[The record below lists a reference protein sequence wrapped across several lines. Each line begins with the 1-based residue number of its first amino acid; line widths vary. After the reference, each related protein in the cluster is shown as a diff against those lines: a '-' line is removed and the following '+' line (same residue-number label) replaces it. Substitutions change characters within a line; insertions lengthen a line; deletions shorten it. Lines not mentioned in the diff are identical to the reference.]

1 MNQGPTIKVR
11 VRTKEDEPEDG
22 KEIYIVKTP
31 TAGKIQIDIMF
42 TDMNITDPEFCYIPK
57 TTEESLKLG
66 KDKVTGVKRRRMS
79 HIAASEAATS
89 LKYEES
95 DESEDESPEGKQI
108 KLVGLRFN
116 PGSVEDMGTLFQ
128 RETSAHIEKLRKFEE
143 AANAKMIQKLESPE
157 LLEVKPKTHMK
168 IDPALRRQHQLD
180 DEAKTAKA
188 KQEVLAGVAKV
199 AARVAKLKVK
209 EEFEPVAVTE
219 EVEKLDM
226 KKDSGEKSNIDR
238 VMKLLAKASLEYK
251 ARVEDLESEND
262 YEKSPEESEESDSDL
277 EENSHGALEEKFTRG
292 KGERRRLWQEAE
304 GAIEQNLMQ
313 EQNVIQKL
321 QAAERATELKRQS
334 EVIEQVAQVEE
345 QARIWR
351 FKKLER
357 DIQTAKKKLEQ
368 EIQNARVIKNLRE
381 QSTKAVEQSTK
392 AVEQSGCAESAKR
405 EIRNYEDETEAA
417 AALVAMKY
425 NTIVSMYKVA
435 EASNPPEEK
444 LRSSAPSIE
453 EAIDYFEYMR
463 KLKRQESEANNS
475 SNLDTENKET
485 EIETEAKAKEEASRK
500 NQDRITLEMASKKNQ
515 DRITLEM
522 KKQLWENNGEGYKE
536 LVKSNDEA
544 YNSFMEKYDVETK
557 SISEKIV
564 EEADEYNS
572 DEHIDEES
580 NSQEIDEIDYD
591 SDKDS
596 IYDERTKES
605 EDDYEDYDSDSYELE
620 IFTITPRRVCS
631 KGARRMLIIADT
643 EWYQR
648 NCISNPIVPRIAIL
662 DKDGNHLPDLTM
674 ELLKQPTN
682 YEWNKNSIAVWIGEQ
697 KNENIKQIESMG
709 ASINI
714 FLKNGLTGI
723 WSKFW
728 KIQVEYCTN
737 TNTNT
742 NNDCMWCDKKNL
754 EFIDGHPA
762 GWLEGANT
770 PNMEPYFSDD
780 DVVVIKESEDETIV
794 GVANNEKTKTE
805 EVKRQGHIYKDEDIA
820 WPKTR
825 LTPFEQ
831 IPVPS
836 HEEKPVYNEETGK
849 CENLTELISKRFN
862 KYY

>member
-11 VRTKEDEPEDG
+11 VRTKEDESEDG
-22 KEIYIVKTP
+22 EEIHMVKTP
-31 TAGKIQIDIMF
+31 TAGKIQIDIKF

-57 TTEESLKLG
+57 TTEENLKLG
-66 KDKVTGVKRRRMS
+66 KDNVTGVKRRRMS
-79 HIAASEAATS
+79 HIAASEAGTS
-89 LKYEES
+89 LQYEES
-95 DESEDESPEGKQI
+95 DESDDESPEGKQI
-108 KLVGLRFN
+108 KLIGLRFN
-116 PGSVEDMGTLFQ
+116 PGSEENIGTLFQ
-128 RETSAHIEKLRKFEE
+128 RETSAHIEKLQKFEE
-143 AANAKMIQKLESPE
+143 AANAKMLQKLESPE
-157 LLEVKPKTHMK
+157 LLEVKPKTNMK
-168 IDPALRRQHQLD
+168 TDPALRRQHQLD
-180 DEAKTAKA
+180 NEAKTAKA

-219 EVEKLDM
+219 EVEKLDV

-251 ARVEDLESEND
+251 ARVEDLESGND
-262 YEKSPEESEESDSDL
+262 YEKDPEGSEESDSDL
-277 EENSHGALEEKFTRG
+277 EENSHDALEEKFTRARC
-292 KGERRRLWQEAE
+292 ERRKLWQEAE
-304 GAIEQNLMQ
+304 GAIEQNLIQ

-357 DIQTAKKKLEQ
+357 DIKTAKKKLET

-392 AVEQSGCAESAKR
+392 ALEQSGCAESAKK
-405 EIRNYEDETEAA
+405 ETRNYEDETEAA

-435 EASNPPEEK
+435 EASNPTEEK

-453 EAIDYFEYMR
+453 EAMDYFEYMR
-463 KLKRQESEANNS
+463 KLKYQESEANNS
-475 SNLDTENKET
+475 SNFDTENKET
-485 EIETEAKAKEEASRK
+485 EIETQVEAKAKEEASKR

-522 KKQLWENNGEGYKE
+522 KKQLLEN
-536 LVKSNDEA
+536 
-544 YNSFMEKYDVETK
+544 YDVETK

-572 DEHIDEES
+572 DEQIDENS
-580 NSQEIDEIDYD
+580 NSEEIDEIDYD

-674 ELLKQPTN
+674 ELLNQPRN

-714 FLKNGLTGI
+714 FLKNGLSGV
-723 WSKFW
+723 WSEFW
-728 KIQVEYCTN
+728 KIQVEYCNRETN
-737 TNTNT
+737 TK
-742 NNDCMWCDKKNL
+742 NDCMWCDKKNL
-754 EFIDGHPA
+754 ELIDGHPD
-762 GWLEGANT
+762 GWLEGANS
-770 PNMEPYFSDD
+770 PKMEPYFSDD
-780 DVVVIKESEDETIV
+780 DVVVIKESDDETIV
-794 GVANNEKTKTE
+794 EVANNEKTE
-805 EVKRQGHIYKDEDIA
+805 LRPAGHIYKDEDIA

-825 LTPFEQ
+825 LTPFEK
-831 IPVPS
+831 IPIPS